1 MNAYVRPATVAE
13 FTQKFMRTKLKI
25 KSIKAVRVKQRQPAT
40 NTPVR
45 RDSWNKSAKRA
56 MPINMYS
63 EFSRLPGRMPG
74 GGLESVWVQVTA
86 EDGTWGLGQAAF
98 GEPVATFVNKVIAP
112 VLEGRDCLAIEH
124 LNDII
129 LRISQRFGTSGT
141 ASTAMG
147 GVDLA
152 LWDLKG
158 KIYDIPVYLLLGGPV
173 RDSITCYATGDDLDW
188 AQELGFTKFKITNPS
203 HYSEGD
209 AGIRAVVEHV
219 TQARERVGTDHDLM
233 INPVMSYNV
242 EFALRLLEQLRPYN
256 LRWFEEPL
264 VPTDTE
270 GLAHLRRSA
279 PWVAIATGE
288 DHHGRHAFLD
298 LVEKHAVDI
307 LQPDFCWGGGMT
319 EVWKTHIIG
328 EAAGIATIPHGGAMT
343 PFGQH
348 FAMAATES
356 PMAEFWLGTDPGVP
370 LEEGVRIPGTP
381 LPVNGQITPS
391 SAPGFGMEFEP
402 SDISDWQA
410 N

>member
-1 MNAYVRPATVAE
+1 
-13 FTQKFMRTKLKI
+13 
-25 KSIKAVRVKQRQPAT
+25 
-40 NTPVR
+40 
-45 RDSWNKSAKRA
+45 
-56 MPINMYS
+56 MYP
-63 EFSRLPGRMPG
+63 EFSSLPGEMPG
-74 GGLESVWVQVTA
+74 GGLGPVWVKVTA
-86 EDGTWGLGQAAF
+86 EDGSWGLGQCAF
-98 GEPVATFVNKVIAP
+98 GEPVAAFVNTVIAP
-112 VLEGRDCLAIEH
+112 ILEGRDCLAIEH
-124 LNDII
+124 LNDLI
-129 LRISQRFGTSGT
+129 LRVSQRYGTSGT

-158 KIYDIPVYLLLGGPV
+158 KIYNIPVYSLLGGPV

-219 TQARERVGTDHDLM
+219 AQARERVGADRDLM

-264 VPTDTE
+264 APTDTE

-298 LVEKHAVDI
+298 LVEKRAVDI
-307 LQPDFCWGGGMT
+307 LQPDFSWGGGMT
-319 EVWKTHIIG
+319 EAWKTHIIG

-356 PMAEFWLGTDPGVP
+356 PMAEYWLGTDPGVP

-381 LPVNGQITPS
+381 VPVNGQLVAS
-391 SAPGFGMEFEP
+391 SAHGFGMEFEP
-402 SDISDWQA
+402 GDISDWET

>member
-25 KSIKAVRVKQRQPAT
+25 KSIKAVSVKQRQPAT

-402 SDISDWQA
+402 NDISDWQA

>member
-1 MNAYVRPATVAE
+1 M
-13 FTQKFMRTKLKI
+13 KI
-25 KSIKAVRVKQRQPAT
+25 KSIRAVRVK
-40 NTPVR
+40 TPTPKNPTEGR
-45 RDSWNKSAKRA
+45 RPTWNKTAKRA
-56 MPINMYS
+56 MPVNMYP
-63 EFSRLPGRMPG
+63 EFSSLPGEMPG
-74 GGLESVWVQVTA
+74 GGLGPVWVKVTA
-86 EDGTWGLGQAAF
+86 EDGSWGLGQCAF
-98 GEPVATFVNKVIAP
+98 GEPVAAFVNTVIAP
-112 VLEGRDCLAIEH
+112 ILEGRDCLAIEH
-124 LNDII
+124 LNDLI
-129 LRISQRFGTSGT
+129 LRVSQRYGTSGT

-158 KIYDIPVYLLLGGPV
+158 KIYNIPVYSLLGGPV

-219 TQARERVGTDHDLM
+219 AQARERVGADRDLM

-298 LVEKHAVDI
+298 LVEKRAVDI
-307 LQPDFCWGGGMT
+307 LQPDFSWGGGMT
-319 EVWKTHIIG
+319 EAWKTHIIG

-356 PMAEFWLGTDPGVP
+356 PMAEYWLGTDPGVP

-381 LPVNGQITPS
+381 VPVNGQLVAS
-391 SAPGFGMEFEP
+391 SAHGFGMEFEP
-402 SDISDWQA
+402 GDISDWET

>member
-1 MNAYVRPATVAE
+1 M
-13 FTQKFMRTKLKI
+13 KI
-25 KSIKAVRVKQRQPAT
+25 KSVKAVRVKLRQPAT
-40 NTPVR
+40 NTPAR
-45 RDSWNKSAKRA
+45 HDSWNKSTKRA

-63 EFSRLPGRMPG
+63 EFSGLPGGMPG

-98 GEPVATFVNKVIAP
+98 GEPVAAFVNNVIAP

-158 KIYDIPVYLLLGGPV
+158 KIYRLPVYSLLGGPV
-173 RDSITCYATGDDLDW
+173 RESITCYATSDDLDW
-188 AQELGFTKFKITNPS
+188 SQELGFTKFKITNPS

-209 AGIRAVVEHV
+209 AGIRAVVAHV
-219 TQARERVGTDHDLM
+219 AQARERVGIEHDLM

-256 LRWFEEPL
+256 LRWFEEPI
-264 VPTDTE
+264 VPTDTA

-298 LVEKHAVDI
+298 LVEKRAVDI
-307 LQPDFCWGGGMT
+307 LQPDLTWGGGMT
-319 EVWKTHIIG
+319 EAMKIHTIG
-328 EAAGIATIPHGGAMT
+328 EMAGMATIPHGGANN

-348 FAMAATES
+348 FAMAAIES
-356 PMAEFWLGTDPGVP
+356 PMGEYWMDTDPGVP
-370 LEEGVRIPGTP
+370 LEETIRIPGTAV
-381 LPVNGQITPS
+381 PVNGKVTPS
-391 SAPGFGMEFEP
+391 SEPGFGMEFEP
-402 SDISDWQA
+402 SDISDWGA

>member
-1 MNAYVRPATVAE
+1 M
-13 FTQKFMRTKLKI
+13 KI
-25 KSIKAVRVKQRQPAT
+25 KSVKAVRVKLRQPAT
-40 NTPVR
+40 STAAR

-63 EFSRLPGRMPG
+63 EFSGLPGGMPG

-98 GEPVATFVNKVIAP
+98 GEPVAAFVNNVIAP
-112 VLEGRDCLAIEH
+112 VLEGRDCFAIEH
-124 LNDII
+124 LNDMI

-158 KIYDIPVYLLLGGPV
+158 KIYGIPVYSLLGGPV
-173 RDSITCYATGDDLDW
+173 RDSITTYATGDDLDW
-188 AQELGFTKFKITNPS
+188 SQELGFTKFKITNPS

-209 AGIRAVVEHV
+209 AGIKAVVAHV
-219 TQARERVGTDHDLM
+219 AQAREQVGIEHDLM

-264 VPTDTE
+264 VPTDTT

-298 LVEKHAVDI
+298 LVEKRAVDI
-307 LQPDFCWGGGMT
+307 LQPDLTWGGGMT
-319 EVWKTHIIG
+319 EAMKVHTIG
-328 EAAGIATIPHGGAMT
+328 EMAGMATIPHGGANN

-348 FAMAATES
+348 FAMAAIES
-356 PMAEFWLGTDPGVP
+356 PMAEYWLGTDPGVP
-370 LEEGVRIPGTP
+370 LEETVRIPGTAV
-381 LPVNGQITPS
+381 PVNGKVTPS
-391 SAPGFGMEFEP
+391 SEPGFGMEFEP
-402 SDISDWQA
+402 SDISDWEDGGS

>member
-1 MNAYVRPATVAE
+1 M
-13 FTQKFMRTKLKI
+13 KI
-25 KSIKAVRVKQRQPAT
+25 KSVKAVRVKLRQPAT
-40 NTPVR
+40 NTPAR
-45 RDSWNKSAKRA
+45 HDSWNKSTKRA

-63 EFSRLPGRMPG
+63 EFSGLPGGMPG

-98 GEPVATFVNKVIAP
+98 GEPVAAFVNNVIAP

-158 KIYDIPVYLLLGGPV
+158 KIYRLPVYSLLGGPV
-173 RDSITCYATGDDLDW
+173 RESITCYATSDDLDW
-188 AQELGFTKFKITNPS
+188 SQELGFTKFKITNPS

-209 AGIRAVVEHV
+209 AGIRAVVAHV
-219 TQARERVGTDHDLM
+219 AQARERVGIEHDLM

-256 LRWFEEPL
+256 LRWFEEPI
-264 VPTDTE
+264 VPTDTA

-298 LVEKHAVDI
+298 LVEKRAVDI
-307 LQPDFCWGGGMT
+307 LQPDLTWGGGMT
-319 EVWKTHIIG
+319 EAMKIHTIG
-328 EAAGIATIPHGGAMT
+328 EMAGMATIPHGGANN

-348 FAMAATES
+348 FAMAAIES
-356 PMAEFWLGTDPGVP
+356 PMGEYWMDTDPGVP
-370 LEEGVRIPGTP
+370 LEETIRIPGTAV
-381 LPVNGQITPS
+381 PVNGKVTPS
-391 SAPGFGMEFEP
+391 GEPGFGMEFEP
-402 SDISDWQA
+402 SDISDWGA

>member
-1 MNAYVRPATVAE
+1 
-13 FTQKFMRTKLKI
+13 MRTKLKI

-63 EFSRLPGRMPG
+63 EFSSLRSVAFYEE
-74 GGLESVWVQVTA
+74 LESVWVQVTA

-98 GEPVATFVNKVIAP
+98 GEPVAAFVNKVIAP

-219 TQARERVGTDHDLM
+219 RQARERVGTDHDLM

-402 SDISDWQA
+402 SDISDWEA

>member
-1 MNAYVRPATVAE
+1 
-13 FTQKFMRTKLKI
+13 LKI
-25 KSIKAVRVKQRQPAT
+25 KSVKAVRVKLRQPAT
-40 NTPVR
+40 NTPAR
-45 RDSWNKSAKRA
+45 HDSWNKSTKRA
-56 MPINMYS
+56 MPLNMYS
-63 EFSRLPGRMPG
+63 EFSGLPGGMPG

-98 GEPVATFVNKVIAP
+98 GEPVAAFVNNVIAP

-158 KIYDIPVYLLLGGPV
+158 KIYGLPVYSLLGGPV
-173 RDSITCYATGDDLDW
+173 RESITCYATCDDLDW
-188 AQELGFTKFKITNPS
+188 SQELGFTKFKITNPS

-209 AGIRAVVEHV
+209 AGIKAVVAHV
-219 TQARERVGTDHDLM
+219 AQARERVGIEHDLM

-264 VPTDTE
+264 VPTDTA

-298 LVEKHAVDI
+298 LVEKRAVDI
-307 LQPDFCWGGGMT
+307 LQPDLTWGGGMT
-319 EVWKTHIIG
+319 EAMKVHTIG
-328 EAAGIATIPHGGAMT
+328 EMAGMATIPHGGANN

-356 PMAEFWLGTDPGVP
+356 QMAEYWLGTDPDVP
-370 LEEGVRIPGTP
+370 LEETVRIPGTAV
-381 LPVNGQITPS
+381 PVNGKVTPS
-391 SAPGFGMEFEP
+391 SEPGFGMEFEP
-402 SDISDWQA
+402 SDISDWES

>member
-1 MNAYVRPATVAE
+1 M
-13 FTQKFMRTKLKI
+13 KI
-25 KSIKAVRVKQRQPAT
+25 KSIRAVRVK
-40 NTPVR
+40 TPTPINPTTGR
-45 RDSWNKSAKRA
+45 RPTWNKTAKRA
-56 MPINMYS
+56 MPVNIYP
-63 EFSRLPGRMPG
+63 EFSTLPSEMPG
-74 GGLESVWVQVTA
+74 GGLGPVWVKATA
-86 EDGTWGLGQAAF
+86 EDGSWGLGQSAF
-98 GEPVATFVNKVIAP
+98 GEPTAAFINTVIAP
-112 VLEGRDCLAIEH
+112 ILEGRDCLAIEH
-124 LNDII
+124 LND
-129 LRISQRFGTSGT
+129 LMMRISQRYGTSGT

-158 KIYDIPVYLLLGGPV
+158 KIYDIPVYSLLGGPV
-173 RDSITCYATGDDLDW
+173 RDSIACYATGDDLDW

-219 TQARERVGTDHDLM
+219 AQARERVGADHDLM

-279 PWVAIATGE
+279 PWVAIAAGE

-298 LVEKHAVDI
+298 LVEKRAVDI
-307 LQPDFCWGGGMT
+307 LQPDFSWGGGMT
-319 EVWKTHIIG
+319 EAWKAHTIG

-348 FAMAATES
+348 FAVAATES

-402 SDISDWQA
+402 GDIRDWSEGTK
-410 N
+410 

>member
-1 MNAYVRPATVAE
+1 
-13 FTQKFMRTKLKI
+13 
-25 KSIKAVRVKQRQPAT
+25 
-40 NTPVR
+40 
-45 RDSWNKSAKRA
+45 
-56 MPINMYS
+56 
-63 EFSRLPGRMPG
+63 MPG
-74 GGLESVWVQVTA
+74 GGLGPVWVKVTA

-98 GEPVATFVNKVIAP
+98 GEPVAAFVNTVIAP
-112 VLEGRDCLAIEH
+112 ILEGRDCLAIEH
-124 LNDII
+124 LNDLI
-129 LRISQRFGTSGT
+129 LRVSQRYGTSGT

-158 KIYDIPVYLLLGGPV
+158 KIYDIPVYSLLGGPV

-219 TQARERVGTDHDLM
+219 AQARERVGADHDLM

-264 VPTDTE
+264 APTDTE

-279 PWVAIATGE
+279 PWVAIAAGE

-298 LVEKHAVDI
+298 LVEKRAVDI
-307 LQPDFCWGGGMT
+307 LQPDFSWGGGMT
-319 EVWKTHIIG
+319 EAWKAHIIG

-391 SAPGFGMEFEP
+391 SSPGFGMEFEP
-402 SDISDWQA
+402 SDISDWETK
-410 N
+410 

>member
-1 MNAYVRPATVAE
+1 M
-13 FTQKFMRTKLKI
+13 KI
-25 KSIKAVRVKQRQPAT
+25 KSVKAVRVKLRQPAT
-40 NTPVR
+40 NTPAR
-45 RDSWNKSAKRA
+45 HDSWNKSTERA

-63 EFSRLPGRMPG
+63 EFSGLPGGMPG

-98 GEPVATFVNKVIAP
+98 GEPVAAFVNNVIAP

-158 KIYDIPVYLLLGGPV
+158 KIYRLPVYSLLGGPV
-173 RDSITCYATGDDLDW
+173 RESITCYATSDDLDW
-188 AQELGFTKFKITNPS
+188 SQELGFTKFKITNPS
-203 HYSEGD
+203 HYLEGD
-209 AGIRAVVEHV
+209 AGIRAVVAHV
-219 TQARERVGTDHDLM
+219 AQARERVGIEHDLM

-256 LRWFEEPL
+256 LRWFEEPI
-264 VPTDTE
+264 VPTDTA

-298 LVEKHAVDI
+298 LVEKRAVDI
-307 LQPDFCWGGGMT
+307 LQPDLTWGGGMT
-319 EVWKTHIIG
+319 EAMKIHTIG
-328 EAAGIATIPHGGAMT
+328 EMAGMATIPHGGANN

-348 FAMAATES
+348 FAMAAIES
-356 PMAEFWLGTDPGVP
+356 PMGEYWMDTDPGVP
-370 LEEGVRIPGTP
+370 LEETIRIPGTAV
-381 LPVNGQITPS
+381 PVNGKVTPS
-391 SAPGFGMEFEP
+391 GEPGFGMEFEP
-402 SDISDWQA
+402 SDISDWGA

>member
-25 KSIKAVRVKQRQPAT
+25 KSIKAVSVKQRQPAT

-98 GEPVATFVNKVIAP
+98 GEPVAAFVNKVIAP